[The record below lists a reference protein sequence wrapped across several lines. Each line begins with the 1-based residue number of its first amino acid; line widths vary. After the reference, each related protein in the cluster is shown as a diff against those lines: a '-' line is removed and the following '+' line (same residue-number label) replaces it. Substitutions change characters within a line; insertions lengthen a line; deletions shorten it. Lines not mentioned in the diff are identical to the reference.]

1 MKLKLNYILPI
12 LLLAATAIGLSANA
26 QSVREE
32 RKLISE
38 GNKLFTE
45 RKYSEAAKKY
55 EEALGVNSLSAVSR
69 YNLGLAQIKQVTNP
83 QDTTPKSKSLLDGA
97 RKNLES
103 VAALAKEKPG
113 LASKANYNL
122 GNLEYNTKEYKNA
135 IEYYK
140 QALRI
145 NPEDESA
152 RKNLRIAQ
160 KQLQNQDQNKDQ
172 NQQDQNKDQQ
182 QDQDQNKDQDK
193 NQNQNK
199 DQQQNQDQNKKD
211 ERKDNSISQQ
221 TANQILQAMDNKE
234 NQTRARVNRAN
245 KGEKTNGSGGSR
257 KRW

>member
-1 MKLKLNYILPI
+1 MRFTVKHIFTLFFLFIGIFPNY
-12 LLLAATAIGLSANA
+12 ANA

-32 RKLISE
+32 RKLISD

-45 RKYSEAAKKY
+45 RKYAEAAKKY

-83 QDTTPKSKSLLDGA
+83 QDTTPKSKSLLDNA
-97 RKNLES
+97 RKNLSS
-103 VAALAKEKPG
+103 VASMAKEKPG

-122 GNLEYNTKEYKNA
+122 GNLEYNSKEYKNA
-135 IEYYK
+135 VDYYK

-172 NQQDQNKDQQ
+172 NQQNK
-182 QDQDQNKDQDK
+182 DQDQNKDQQKDQNK
-193 NQNQNK
+193 DQNQNK
-199 DQQQNQDQNKKD
+199 NQNKDKKDQQ
-211 ERKDNSISQQ
+211 KDNNISQQ

-245 KGEKTNGSGGSR
+245 KGEKSAAAGGSR